1 MSTHAVIL
9 VKGKQYLVQ
18 KGDVFYVERLGEDK
32 DKTISVPSLMSFD
45 KDSSSVEIGTPEL
58 KSEVSLKII
67 EHEKGDKLRVA
78 KFKSKVRYRKV
89 RGFRPMLTKVEVL
102 SI

>member
-45 KDSSSVEIGTPEL
+45 KDSSSVEIATPEL